1 MKTKLLVLVGVSL
14 AAGLLT
20 ALQAADQ
27 AKQDNRED
35 DALAQNVVT
44 RSARVREGDIVQI
57 SGDFKDAP
65 LLEALAVQV
74 RKQGAY
80 PLVTATSDRLARRLF
95 DDVPA
100 RFDSQEPRLALKLA
114 EIVNVQLSIDSMDE
128 QALAGVPTERLA
140 AEAKAGEPVTPLL
153 LKRNVRLVSVGNGL
167 YPTASRARQYGMN
180 EADLAR
186 IFRDGLNVDYARM
199 QATGEELQKIL
210 SNGKEL
216 HLTNANGTD
225 LKVKIE
231 KRPVLVSDGNL
242 TPEKIK
248 KGGAAAW
255 TWLPAGEV
263 YVAPVVYSAEG
274 TVVIDRLFFEGK
286 EVTGVTMQ
294 FKAGKLTNLQ
304 AKTGGERFLERYKAG
319 EPGKERF
326 GVLDVGINPNVRIP
340 KESKMLVYMAAGMIS
355 VWTGNNTWAGG
366 DNTASGGVG
375 GFLPGSTLEVDG
387 KVIVKNGAL
396 ML

>member
-1 MKTKLLVLVGVSL
+1 MKTKFLVLVGVSL

-27 AKQDNRED
+27 AKPDNRED
-35 DALAQNVVT
+35 DALAQNVVI

-210 SNGKEL
+210 GNGKEL

-225 LKVKIE
+225 LKVRIE

-242 TPEKIK
+242 TPEKIQ
-248 KGGAAAW
+248 KGGAAVW

-263 YVAPVVYSAEG
+263 YVAPVVDSAEG
-274 TVVIDRLFFEGK
+274 TVVLDRLFFEGK

-294 FKAGKLTNLQ
+294 FKAGKLTDLQ
-304 AKTGGERFLERYKAG
+304 AKTGGERFLERYKVG
-319 EPGKERF
+319 EPGKDRF
-326 GVLDVGINPNVRIP
+326 GAIDVGINPNVRIP
-340 KESKMLVYMAAGMIS
+340 KDSKLLAYMAAGMVS

-375 GFLPGSTLEVDG
+375 GFVPGSTLEVDG
-387 KVIVKNGAL
+387 RVIVKNGAL